1 MTRTIE
7 VDQGCLFAI
16 DDLRFHPGKPQ
27 PFGANPTP
35 SGVQFSVFSRHATA
49 VWLLL
54 FDSEADQEPRY
65 EVRLSP
71 ECNKTGDCWHV
82 AVEGISAGQL
92 YLYRM
97 DGPFEP
103 SAGHR
108 FNKHKVLLDPYAKAL
123 SGGFRWDL
131 REAFAYIP
139 GHPDQDLS
147 FSEAGDSGNMPK
159 CVVVDDEF
167 DWQGDRPLNYPL
179 RNVVIY
185 ETHVRGLTAHPSAA
199 SRYGVQH
206 PGTFR
211 GVTEMIPYLKDLGIT
226 SLELLP
232 VQEFD
237 EFEYEERTN
246 PHTGE
251 ALKNYWGYST
261 IAFFAPKASYAH
273 SDELGRQVN
282 EFKEMI
288 RQLHAAGI
296 EVILDIVFNHSGE
309 GDQMGHT
316 FSFRGIDNR
325 IYYMLAPERRYYM
338 NYSGCG
344 NTLNCNHPVV
354 RGMIIDALR
363 YWVQEMHIDGFR
375 FDLGSIL
382 GRDENGELMD
392 NPPVLE
398 RIAEDPLLR
407 DTKII
412 AEAWDAGGAYQ
423 VGNFPGGR
431 WAEWND
437 RYRDDIRS
445 FWKGD
450 WHKVSDFATRF
461 GGSADLYLQTG
472 RKPFHSINYIT
483 AHDGFTMNDLVSYNE
498 KHNEA
503 NGEENRDGHNHNLSF
518 NYGAEGPSDD
528 GEINATRNRMV
539 KNMLAT
545 LLLSSGTPMM
555 LGGDEIRRTQ
565 GGNNNAYC
573 HDNEISWYDY
583 GNMDLHADIYRF
595 ARMLIAFR
603 KNHPALQRQ
612 EFFVG
617 RDISQN
623 QVLDISWFNEFGEGM
638 DWGRNLNIIALRIDG
653 SQKEIHADQDDTDLL
668 MLFNAT
674 GDNVEFFVIQPK
686 PGQRWYRVVDTGL
699 DSPHDVVP
707 DEEGVRVQELTSYL
721 VRSRSLV
728 LMISR

>member
-54 FDSEADQEPRY
+54 FDSEADPEPRY

-423 VGNFPGGR
+423 VGKFSRWSLGRVERPVPGRHQILLERRLAQGQR
-431 WAEWND
+431 LRHPLRRERRSLSPD
-437 RYRDDIRS
+437 RA
-445 FWKGD
+445 KT
-450 WHKVSDFATRF
+450 V
-461 GGSADLYLQTG
+461 
-472 RKPFHSINYIT
+472 PFHQLHHR
-483 AHDGFTMNDLVSYNE
+483 A
-498 KHNEA
+498 
-503 NGEENRDGHNHNLSF
+503 
-518 NYGAEGPSDD
+518 
-528 GEINATRNRMV
+528 
-539 KNMLAT
+539 
-545 LLLSSGTPMM
+545 
-555 LGGDEIRRTQ
+555 RRF
-565 GGNNNAYC
+565 Y
-573 HDNEISWYDY
+573 HE
-583 GNMDLHADIYRF
+583 
-595 ARMLIAFR
+595 
-603 KNHPALQRQ
+603 
-612 EFFVG
+612 
-617 RDISQN
+617 
-623 QVLDISWFNEFGEGM
+623 
-638 DWGRNLNIIALRIDG
+638 
-653 SQKEIHADQDDTDLL
+653 
-668 MLFNAT
+668 
-674 GDNVEFFVIQPK
+674 
-686 PGQRWYRVVDTGL
+686 
-699 DSPHDVVP
+699 
-707 DEEGVRVQELTSYL
+707 
-721 VRSRSLV
+721 
-728 LMISR
+728 